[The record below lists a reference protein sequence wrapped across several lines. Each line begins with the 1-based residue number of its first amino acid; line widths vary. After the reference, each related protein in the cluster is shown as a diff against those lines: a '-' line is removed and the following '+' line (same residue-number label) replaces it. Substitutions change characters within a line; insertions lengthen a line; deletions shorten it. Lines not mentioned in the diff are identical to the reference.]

1 MRFENFCIVS
11 QGSLDF
17 KFQKIK
23 IAIEDIVMLQA
34 DSNYTH
40 VYLSDG
46 KRFIFARTIK
56 LFEDML
62 KDYSFERIH
71 KTFII
76 NCDHLLGYD
85 SKTESLVLSN
95 NLKANLSRRRKC
107 QLKRQLS
114 VLN

>member
-1 MRFENFCIVS
+1 MSFENFCIVS
-11 QGSLDF
+11 QGNLDF

-62 KDYSFERIH
+62 KDYSFV
-71 KTFII
+71 
-76 NCDHLLGYD
+76 CP
-85 SKTESLVLSN
+85 
-95 NLKANLSRRRKC
+95 RRRLLLRAVSFSC
-107 QLKRQLS
+107 C
-114 VLN
+114 NE